1 MTPVDISLVLLA
13 ATLGWAAARA
23 GLCAV
28 AATQAAVIQARPTA
42 LLVKVLVVVTITA
55 AYGTLTLASHSLGR
69 YPGADGLLGAVIA
82 GAAIMA
88 LGTII
93 NGGCYFGSLVYI
105 GRGNSDYLFTL
116 VGITLATRIGLA
128 ERFGLDSHAE
138 LRPSPTP
145 TVLVAVVIIA
155 VVIGL
160 LVLFTLRREAS
171 AAVDTRL
178 RNALLAGLAA
188 TALFVHLP
196 GWNYAGVL
204 ASLGHAD
211 QLGFDVRQNALG
223 LALFVGA
230 ITSARTAG
238 LWQPTWPTLSGAL
251 RCLAGGFVME
261 SAARM
266 IPGGNDALLL
276 WAVPG
281 LGTYGLIAY
290 AVMLVVLSLVWLTR
304 RPRPV
309 IA

>member
-28 AATQAAVIQARPTA
+28 AATQEAVIQARPTA

-128 ERFGLDSHAE
+128 GRFGLDSHAE

-266 IPGGNDALLL
+266 IPGGNDALLF

-281 LGTYGLIAY
+281 LGTYGLVAY
-290 AVMLVVLSLVWLTR
+290 AVMMLVLSLAWLTR
-304 RPRPV
+304 RSRP
-309 IA
+309 AAA